1 MVVYQDL
8 LNILHPFGFKSQQAT
23 SPMNNFK
30 IAYHASH
37 EQFPPSL
44 LLELAVLAEKAG
56 FNALHCSDHFQPWN
70 SAQAESGFTFSWIG
84 AAMQATT
91 LPIGMVCAPG
101 QRYHPV
107 IVAQAAATLAE
118 MFPNRLWI
126 SLGSGEAINEHFS
139 GDPWP
144 PKPQRNERLKQCHD
158 VIVRLLNG
166 EMVDFTGHITVQQ
179 AKLYT
184 LPKVKPKFIGAAV
197 TPETAAWLGGWADG
211 LVTINKPLDQLKE
224 IIAAFR
230 SGGGAGKP
238 IYLKVQ
244 LSYDTSFELALQEA
258 FEQWKTNIFE
268 SSLLSDLTTVSQFE
282 AAAKYVRPDDMH
294 EAVHISDKLS
304 EHVDIL
310 NNYKNMGFETLIL
323 HNVNKNQRA
332 FIQDFG
338 KHVIP
343 KLL

>member
-1 MVVYQDL
+1 
-8 LNILHPFGFKSQQAT
+8 
-23 SPMNNFK
+23 MNNFK

-56 FNALHCSDHFQPWN
+56 FSALHSSDHFQPWN
-70 SAQAESGFTFSWIG
+70 SAQGESGFTFSWIG

-107 IVAQAAATLAE
+107 MVAQAAATLAE
-118 MFPNRLWI
+118 MFPDRLSI
-126 SLGSGEAINEHFS
+126 SLGSGEAINEYFS
-139 GDPWP
+139 AEPWP
-144 PKPQRNERLKQCHD
+144 AKAQRNERLKECHD
-158 VIVRLLNG
+158 VIVKLLNG
-166 EMVDFTGHITVQQ
+166 ELVDYSGHIKVQK

-197 TPETAAWLGGWADG
+197 TPETAAWLGSWADG
-211 LVTINKPLDQLKE
+211 LVTINKPMEKLKE
-224 IIAAFR
+224 IVAAFR

-238 IYLKVQ
+238 ISIKVQ
-244 LSYDTSFELALQEA
+244 LSYDTDGDLALQGA

-268 SSLLSDLTTVSQFE
+268 SSLLSDLTTVEQFE
-282 AAAKYVRPDDMH
+282 AAAKYVRPEDMH
-294 EAVHISDKLS
+294 EAVHISANLE
-304 EHVDIL
+304 EHLEIL
-310 NNYKNMGFETLIL
+310 RSYKSMGFETLIL
-323 HNVNKNQRA
+323 HNVNKNQKT
-332 FIQDFG
+332 FIEDFG

-343 KLL
+343 KLQ

>member
-1 MVVYQDL
+1 
-8 LNILHPFGFKSQQAT
+8 
-23 SPMNNFK
+23 MNNFR

-56 FNALHCSDHFQPWN
+56 FSALHSSDHFQPWN
-70 SAQAESGFTFSWIG
+70 SAQGESGFTFSWIG

-107 IVAQAAATLAE
+107 MVAQAAATLAE
-118 MFPNRLWI
+118 MFPDRLWI
-126 SLGSGEAINEHFS
+126 SLGSGEAINEYFS
-139 GDPWP
+139 AEPWP
-144 PKPQRNERLKQCHD
+144 PKAARNERLKECHD

-166 EMVDFTGHITVQQ
+166 ELVDYSGHIKVQK

-197 TPETAAWLGGWADG
+197 TPETAAWLGSWADG
-211 LVTINKPLDQLKE
+211 LVTINKPMDKLKE
-224 IIAAFR
+224 IVDAFR

-238 IYLKVQ
+238 ISLKVQ
-244 LSYDTSFELALQEA
+244 LSYDTDSNLALQGA
-258 FEQWKTNIFE
+258 FEQWNTNIFE
-268 SSLLSDLTTVSQFE
+268 SSLLSDLTTVEQFE
-282 AAAKYVRPDDMH
+282 AAAKYVRPEDMH
-294 EAVHISDKLS
+294 EAVHISANLE
-304 EHVDIL
+304 EHLEIL
-310 NNYKNMGFETLIL
+310 TNYKNMGFETLIL
-323 HNVNKNQRA
+323 HNVNKNQRT
-332 FIQDFG
+332 FIENFG

-343 KLL
+343 KLR